1 MAEREK
7 NSSFE
12 EVNPFPEKVSASTSD
27 DSDVIYWDPDDRN
40 FSGSLE
46 ETRPVSA
53 GGSTASRP
61 IVDEAVSGK
70 DRISV
75 RPREAGSPVEELARD
90 IDSLELPSAGSLS
103 GGHDDF
109 LSVLDDHSLNL
120 IDEVV
125 DKSSEYVDIDA
136 LDRGSTVYSDVHSEV
151 SLIDEERLIESKPL
165 WADDDDFWVND
176 AEGFDVPPHELL
188 SYLASDEYARKRA
201 LREAPAEDA
210 PMFEWSAEE
219 AAPAEPAA
227 PFPDKPYILK
237 ADSEEITID
246 VAALIDP
253 VAVEEAEIAAA
264 AKAAEKKTERKARE
278 ERPAGDVDIPFVVIG
293 DDEIKDI
300 RKTDKAPRGP
310 VVRGGGQPGERKP
323 PADKPRA
330 AVGAE
335 KPEKREAPAAPS
347 RLPENF
353 SITHIDLSEAE
364 KIAKEDIF
372 ILSEEDLIEELEQ
385 IDLVPVSDM
394 HGMMAS
400 APVCEE
406 RVSSSLKG
414 EFTWLTPEESAVSAD
429 IKRKIESD
437 IQSPSAL
444 VVEED
449 IRDIREK
456 LSEYAEADEEES
468 LVDITDRVVLM
479 EDESDVDRFMSGIPE
494 AKRGEMK
501 KLLTYLDGLFEK
513 LPEDV
518 VKKFADSEYFD
529 LYVKIMNDLGE

>member
-7 NSSFE
+7 KSLFE
-12 EVNPFPEKVSASTSD
+12 EVNPFPEKVGVPASD
-27 DSDVIYWDPDDRN
+27 DSDVIYWDPDDRKI
-40 FSGSLE
+40 SGSLE
-46 ETRPVSA
+46 EVRPVSA
-53 GGSTASRP
+53 GSSAASRQ
-61 IVDEAVSGK
+61 IVDELVPGR

-75 RPREAGSPVEELARD
+75 RPREAGSAVEELARD
-90 IDSLELPSAGSLS
+90 IDSLELPSSASAAV
-103 GGHDDF
+103 GHDDF

-125 DKSSEYVDIDA
+125 DKSSEYGDIESFA
-136 LDRGSTVYSDVHSEV
+136 GGETVYSDVHSEV

-176 AEGFDVPPHELL
+176 AEGFDVPPHEIVA
-188 SYLASDEYARKRA
+188 YLTSDEYAQKRA
-201 LREAPAEDA
+201 QREVP
-210 PMFEWSAEE
+210 AEE
-219 AAPAEPAA
+219 APVFEWTAEETAPAEPAV

-237 ADSEEITID
+237 SDSDEITID

-253 VAVEEAEIAAA
+253 VAVVEAEIAA
-264 AKAAEKKTERKARE
+264 AKAAEKKTEQKARE
-278 ERPAGDVDIPFVVIG
+278 DRPAGEVEIPAIVID

-300 RKTDKAPRGP
+300 RKADRAPRGP
-310 VVRGGGQPGERKP
+310 VVRGGSQPGERKP

-335 KPEKREAPAAPS
+335 KPEMREAPAAPS

-394 HGMMAS
+394 HGAIAS
-400 APVCEE
+400 APVSEE
-406 RVSSSLKG
+406 RVSSSRKG
-414 EFTWLTPEESAVSAD
+414 EYTWLTPEESAVSAD
-429 IKRKIESD
+429 IRQQIESD

-449 IRDIREK
+449 IRDIRAK
-456 LSEYAEADEEES
+456 LREYTDASEDEV

-479 EDESDVDRFMSGIPE
+479 EDESDVERFMSGIPE
-494 AKRGEMK
+494 AKREEMK